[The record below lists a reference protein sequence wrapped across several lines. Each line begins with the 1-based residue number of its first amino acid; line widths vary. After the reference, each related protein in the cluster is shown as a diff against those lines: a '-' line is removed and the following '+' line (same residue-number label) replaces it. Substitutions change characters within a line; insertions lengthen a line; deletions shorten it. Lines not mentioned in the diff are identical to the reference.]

1 MKNHNGII
9 FGSTGV
15 LGTILSS
22 ELANLD
28 FNLILHGRSIDKL
41 KKLSDKISKK
51 KKPSLFQGDVTQK
64 EFYET

>member
-28 FNLILHGRSIDKL
+28 LNLILHGRSIDKL

-51 KKPSLFQGDVTQK
+51 KKTFSLPR
-64 EFYET
+64 